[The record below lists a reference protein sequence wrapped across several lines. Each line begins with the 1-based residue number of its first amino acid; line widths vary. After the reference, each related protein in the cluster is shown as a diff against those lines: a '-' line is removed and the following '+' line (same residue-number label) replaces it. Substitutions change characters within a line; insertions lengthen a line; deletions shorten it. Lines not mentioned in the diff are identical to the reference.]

1 MLIKELVAPYES
13 MQAVPQ
19 LALRLR
25 VLSLAMKDLL
35 TMPGSKVPLA
45 GQSLRDIRLVGRL
58 FVSKSAIKA
67 GSSVIDQQQ
76 VDAAHSLGY
85 SLYLHVL

>member
-1 MLIKELVAPYES
+1 

-25 VLSLAMKDLL
+25 VLRWAMKDLL
-35 TMPGSKVPLA
+35 ALRGSTSKGPLA

-58 FVSKSAIKA
+58 FVSKASVKA
-67 GSSVIDQQQ
+67 GSSIIDQQQ